1 MHVFLLWVL
10 TAIKIWKKAVIWIA
24 VAHARCHE
32 LKVLL
37 TFKYAKDTFNK
48 KGRQRVLKLF
58 WQCSDIG
65 DYI

>member
-24 VAHARCHE
+24 VVHARCHE

-48 KGRQRVLKLF
+48 KRAPKGIKTILAML
-58 WQCSDIG
+58 
-65 DYI
+65 